1 LSSALL
7 SSAFLQDLAF
17 SLVLLPLKKLHLQ
30 PVASCLFYTLYPDFF
45 NIHFKIL
52 GMTIVADCGSTKCDW
67 LILHG
72 ERNHQLE
79 NTVGFSPFFH
89 ASEEIKGIV
98 EEQLLPKINAD
109 QVTHLWFYGTGVHD
123 DYRAEIVSKA
133 LTACF
138 PNAQVEV
145 EHDLLG
151 AARAVC
157 GHTAGIAG
165 ILGTGSN
172 SCYYDGKT
180 IVDNVPSLGW
190 VLGDEGSGTHL
201 GKALVRAW
209 FYRELPAD
217 LNAAFVAA
225 HPEGAT
231 AIKDRAYEKGAN
243 SYLATFTKFLG
254 EHASHP
260 YIQSLVA
267 DSLGEFLDRH
277 VLKYS
282 GAQNVPVHFVGSIAH
297 HFQDILMKCM
307 EERKLKLGNIV
318 RKPIYP
324 LADFHTKHLD

>member
-89 ASEEIKGIV
+89 TSEEIKGIV

-157 GHTAGIAG
+157 GH
-165 ILGTGSN
+165 N
-172 SCYYDGKT
+172 RR
-180 IVDNVPSLGW
+180 NVHG
-190 VLGDEGSGTHL
+190 
-201 GKALVRAW
+201 
-209 FYRELPAD
+209 
-217 LNAAFVAA
+217 
-225 HPEGAT
+225 
-231 AIKDRAYEKGAN
+231 
-243 SYLATFTKFLG
+243 
-254 EHASHP
+254 
-260 YIQSLVA
+260 
-267 DSLGEFLDRH
+267 LDRGNR
-277 VLKYS
+277 S
-282 GAQNVPVHFVGSIAH
+282 T
-297 HFQDILMKCM
+297 
-307 EERKLKLGNIV
+307 LG
-318 RKPIYP
+318 
-324 LADFHTKHLD
+324 